1 MNKRRILVILIIVLI
16 AAGIAAYFF
25 LRPQQQSNTL
35 TLYGNVDIRT
45 VHLAFDASG
54 RIARLLVQEGDAV
67 QKGQLLGEL
76 DRQRFLDTV
85 RRDQAL
91 VDAQQQVVNKLHAG
105 TRPEE
110 IAEAR
115 AALAAA
121 TATLHNAHLV
131 WQRQQKLGAEQ
142 YVPKQRVDDAQAA
155 LSRAEAQQNQA
166 RQALQLA
173 LQGPRKED
181 IAAAESTL
189 AADRA
194 ALALA
199 QRNLADSRLVAPDA
213 GVIQDRILE
222 AGDMASPQSPVFTL
236 ALENPVWV
244 RAYLPEPELGKVREG
259 MRAEIYSDSFPDKA
273 FRGWVGFISLTAEFS
288 PKTVQTTELR
298 TQLVY
303 RLRVYACNPEHRLR
317 LGMPVTVK
325 IPLRNNRPKA
335 SNTQPCQG

>member
-1 MNKRRILVILIIVLI
+1 MKKRRIVVLLIIVLI

-115 AALAAA
+115 SALAAA

-142 YVPKQRVDDAQAA
+142 YVSKQRVDDAQAA

-199 QRNLADSRLVAPDA
+199 QRNLVDSRLLAPDA
-213 GVIQDRILE
+213 GVVQDRILE

-259 MRAEIYSDSFPDKA
+259 MRAEIYSDSFPGKA
-273 FRGWVGFISLTAEFS
+273 FRGWVGFISPTAEFS

-325 IPLRNNRPKA
+325 IPLRDNRPKT

>member
-142 YVPKQRVDDAQAA
+142 YVSKQNVDDAQAA
-155 LSRAEAQQNQA
+155 LSRAEALQNQA

-173 LQGPRKED
+173 LRGPRKED

-199 QRNLADSRLVAPDA
+199 QRNLVDSRLLAPDA
-213 GVIQDRILE
+213 GVVQDRILE
-222 AGDMASPQSPVFTL
+222 VGDMTSPQSPVFTL
-236 ALENPVWV
+236 ALRNPIWV
-244 RAYLPEPELGKVREG
+244 RAYLPEPQLGKVREG
-259 MRAEIYSDSFPDKA
+259 MRAEIYSDSFPGRT
-273 FRGWVGFISLTAEFS
+273 FRGWVGFISPTAEFS

-303 RLRVYACNPEHRLR
+303 RLRVYACNPEHHLR

-325 IPLRNNRPKA
+325 IPLLHNTPETA
-335 SNTQPCQG
+335 NTQPCQD

>member
-1 MNKRRILVILIIVLI
+1 MKKRRVLVILIIVLI
-16 AAGIAAYFF
+16 AVGIAAYFL

-121 TATLHNAHLV
+121 TATLHNAQLV

-142 YVPKQRVDDAQAA
+142 YVSKQHVDDAQAA

-189 AADRA
+189 AANRA

-199 QRNLADSRLVAPDA
+199 QRNLVDSRLLAPDA
-213 GVIQDRILE
+213 GVVQDRILE
-222 AGDMASPQSPVFTL
+222 VGDMTSPQSPVFTL
-236 ALENPVWV
+236 ALRNPVWV
-244 RAYLPEPELGKVREG
+244 RAYLPEPQLGKVREG
-259 MRAEIYSDSFPDKA
+259 MRAEIYSDSFPGRP
-273 FRGWVGFISLTAEFS
+273 FRGWVGFISPTAEFS

-303 RLRVYACNPEHRLR
+303 RLRVYACNPGHRLR

-325 IPLRNNRPKA
+325 IPLLHNTPETA
-335 SNTQPCQG
+335 NTQPCQD